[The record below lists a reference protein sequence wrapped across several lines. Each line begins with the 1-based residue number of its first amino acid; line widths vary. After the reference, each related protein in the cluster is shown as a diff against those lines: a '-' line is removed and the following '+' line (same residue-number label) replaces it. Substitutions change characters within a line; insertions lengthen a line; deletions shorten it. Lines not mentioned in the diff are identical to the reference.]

1 MAKTE
6 STFRNMVL
14 SLTLISLGASASLGF
29 VYVITKEPIEMS
41 VLNKKLDAIGSP
53 WPGSTAEACNKLNKR
68 LIRALLNLLRNLY
81 SPGPG
86 TTQP

>member
-29 VYVITKEPIEMS
+29 VYIITKEPIEMS
-41 VLNKKLDAIGSP
+41 NLNKKLDAVREVVP
-53 WPGSTAEACNKLNKR
+53 DFTNNPNDEMFLFTNR
-68 LIRALLNLLRNLY
+68 
-81 SPGPG
+81 
-86 TTQP
+86 